1 MTAKLENLGLY
12 NIDVNYLEYLHS
24 IDSEVQFSLEKD
36 YSQKPF
42 LGILVLVD
50 TYTYFIPL
58 TSAKPKHA
66 SWTNVGPVHYLIY
79 ERVLKTELHRK
90 DVFKSISDTEALKI
104 LAALDL
110 KKMIPVR
117 DGLYNKIEFASMSDH
132 RYAALLEKEYRFC
145 LGIWNGIASKAG
157 AIYSEQKET
166 GRVYPMYCNFSK
178 LEEACNNY

>member
-66 SWTNVGPVHYLIY
+66 S
-79 ERVLKTELHRK
+79 
-90 DVFKSISDTEALKI
+90 
-104 LAALDL
+104 
-110 KKMIPVR
+110 
-117 DGLYNKIEFASMSDH
+117 
-132 RYAALLEKEYRFC
+132 
-145 LGIWNGIASKAG
+145 
-157 AIYSEQKET
+157 
-166 GRVYPMYCNFSK
+166 
-178 LEEACNNY
+178 